1 VKEKADLADFVLWP
15 REDGH
20 QALEIAPSL
29 EWDTKRALLAMPEMT
44 TTQGAHLGCSN
55 GGERSRESPCTHLA
69 ITSHSP
75 RSRGSLAKAAS
86 LGECQGE
93 VGVVC
98 LLFAAKIRKALDE
111 LDVEVNPS
119 DNIKDPCT
127 LQLGTVLERFLA
139 PGSP

>member
-1 VKEKADLADFVLWP
+1 VKETADLTDFVLWP

-44 TTQGAHLGCSN
+44 TTQGAHLECLN
-55 GGERSRESPCTHLA
+55 WGERSRESPCTHLA
-69 ITSHSP
+69 ITSHS
-75 RSRGSLAKAAS
+75 KAAS

-93 VGVVC
+93 LGVVC
-98 LLFAAKIRKALDE
+98 LLFAAKIRKVLDE

-127 LQLGTVLERFLA
+127 LQLGTVLERFPA